1 MRVFTA
7 PDLREIYEDHYATL
21 PWPEPIPHPDQVIFR
36 WKARLTASLGSCN
49 YRTKSITISP
59 LYQDSRLRGELE
71 HLMAHE
77 ASHFIWHGHPK
88 AFKDFLRRAG
98 VAADY
103 INSAGRPSET
113 YRSIEEEWSLRSLA
127 LYPSLHIDS
136 EGRERYA
143 PPLRAP
149 SG

>member
-1 MRVFTA
+1 M
-7 PDLREIYEDHYATL
+7 
-21 PWPEPIPHPDQVIFR
+21 
-36 WKARLTASLGSCN
+36 
-49 YRTKSITISP
+49 
-59 LYQDSRLRGELE
+59 GELD

-77 ASHFIWHGHPK
+77 ASHFIWGGHPK
-88 AFKDFLRRAG
+88 AFKVFLRRAG

-103 INSAGRPSET
+103 INGAGRPSET
-113 YRSIEEEWSLRSLA
+113 YRSVEEEWSARSLA